1 MPKAKPGAATPK
13 EQTQPKIGRPSDFTQ
28 AFADAF
34 CELIGSSTPAV
45 RALEK
50 LKETATYPVPS
61 WTTVKR
67 WLQDDEGFRAQYVRA
82 REDSADTD
90 ADEMREINRRVIGPW
105 GAGEKP
111 LGAQEAKVALD
122 TLKWFAARRKPKVY
136 GSDLDLGDDGGS
148 IHLTIV
154 RHGKEGK

>member
-1 MPKAKPGAATPK
+1 MPREKPAAAAPK

-50 LKETATYPVPS
+50 LKETATCPVPS

-90 ADEMREINRRVIGPW
+90 ADEMREINRRVVGPW
-105 GAGEKP
+105 GRMKS
-111 LGAQEAKVALD
+111 
-122 TLKWFAARRKPKVY
+122 R
-136 GSDLDLGDDGGS
+136 
-148 IHLTIV
+148 
-154 RHGKEGK
+154 